1 MAMTKNDYMDLIN
14 VEVPGIYDVVTM
26 NVICPTMKDVVE
38 YVAIELYTLGITD
51 TPLAKETRKQLTS
64 LRDKGVLSFDNQ

>member
-64 LRDKGVLSFDNQ
+64 LRDKGVLSFDN

>member
-38 YVAIELYTLGITD
+38 YVAIELYALGITD
-51 TPLAKETRKQLTS
+51 TPLAKETRKQLIS
-64 LRDKGVLSFDNQ
+64 LRNKGVLSFDN